1 MTDIYDNAPIY
12 VCAGCES
19 EMEDPKDAYLRKYG
33 PFESCPMCMTLDE
46 PWELRFGSQAAKGEV
61 SE

>member
-1 MTDIYDNAPIY
+1 MTDIYENAPIY
-12 VCAGCES
+12 VCEGCES
-19 EMEDPKDAYLRKYG
+19 EMPDPGNAKQEKYG

-46 PWELRFGSQAAKGEV
+46 LWELRFGSQAAKGEP